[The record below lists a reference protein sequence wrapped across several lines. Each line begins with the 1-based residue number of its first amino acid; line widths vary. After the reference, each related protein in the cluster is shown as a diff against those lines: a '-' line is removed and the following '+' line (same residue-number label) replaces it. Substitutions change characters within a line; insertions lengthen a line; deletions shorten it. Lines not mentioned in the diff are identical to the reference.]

1 MVLIALPAFADNLIW
16 MLHDGQQ
23 AIVVDPGAAAPVKD
37 ALRERG
43 LRLAAILVTH
53 HHADHV
59 GGLAELQPLVEGPIY
74 GPAHEAMPVA
84 VHKMSQGMAFELL
97 GLQIEVLDV
106 PGHTAGH
113 IAYVVSEPDGAPWL
127 FCGDTLFS
135 AGCGRLFEG
144 TPAQMQH
151 SLDRLA
157 ALPGDTRVCCAH
169 EYTLS
174 NLRFARTVEP
184 HNTALADYE
193 TRCKAL
199 RAEGAWTLPSTI
211 AIERAVNP
219 FLRVREPEVVASAR
233 AHGAASTDPVAVL
246 AALREWKNTF

>member
-1 MVLIALPAFADNLIW
+1 MDLIALPAFADNLIW
-16 MLHDGQQ
+16 MLHDGEQ
-23 AIVVDPGAAAPVKD
+23 AIVVDPGAAAPVRN

-53 HHADHV
+53 HHPDHV
-59 GGLAELQPLVEGPIY
+59 GGLAELQPLVEGAIH
-74 GPAHEAMPVA
+74 GPAHEAMPVD
-84 VHKMSQGMAFELL
+84 VRRMSQGMAFELL
-97 GLQIEVLDV
+97 GARVEVLDV

-113 IAYVVSEPDGAPWL
+113 VAYVVTEPGRAPWL

-144 TPAQMQH
+144 TPAQMH
-151 SLDRLA
+151 DSLSKFA

-184 HNTALADYE
+184 HNTALAEYE
-193 TRCKAL
+193 ARCKAL

-211 AIERAVNP
+211 ATELAVNP
-219 FLRVREPEVVASAR
+219 YLRVREPDVVASAR
-233 AHGAASTDPVAVL
+233 AHGAASNDPAAVL

>member
-1 MVLIALPAFADNLIW
+1 MDLIALPAFADNLIW
-16 MLHDGQQ
+16 MLHDG
-23 AIVVDPGAAAPVKD
+23 ANALVVDPGAAAPVRN
-37 ALRERG
+37 ALHERG

-53 HHADHV
+53 HHPDHV
-59 GGLAELQPLVEGPIY
+59 GGLKELEALCQGPVF

-84 VHKMSQGMAFELL
+84 VEKMSQGMAFELL
-97 GLQIEVLDV
+97 GARVEVLDV

-113 IAYVVSEPDGAPWL
+113 VAYVVTEPGHAPWL

-135 AGCGRLFEG
+135 GGCGRLFEG

-151 SLDRLA
+151 SLDQLA
-157 ALPGDTRVCCAH
+157 ALPGDMRVCCAH

-184 HNTALADYE
+184 RNTALADYE

-211 AIERAVNP
+211 ATERAVNP
-219 FLRVREPEVVASAR
+219 FLRVREPDVVASAI
-233 AHGAASTDPVAVL
+233 AHGAASDGPVDIL